1 MSYSIDQLKHK
12 LRELKKLE
20 AKVRFKGQPQG
31 QNRRL
36 VWDAFFSTKAEDK
49 TSVKYPIA
57 RLLNLDHQQ
66 MKEVF
71 EEYFYRI
78 YFQSYQEN
86 GLTTADVYDPQL
98 LALLGLPPYAGA
110 KELKSR
116 FRELAKKYHPD
127 HGGADAQFIELMNVY
142 EKLTG
147 DS

>member
-1 MSYSIDQLKHK
+1 MNHSADQLKRK

-20 AKVRFKGQPQG
+20 IKVRFKGQLLS

-36 VWDAFFSTKAEDK
+36 IWDAFFSTKAEDQA
-49 TSVKYPIA
+49 SVKYPIA
-57 RLLNLDHQQ
+57 RLLGLDHQG

-78 YFQSYQEN
+78 YFQSWQES
-86 GLTTADVYDPQL
+86 GLTTADVYNPEL
-98 LALLGLPPYAGA
+98 LSLLGLPPYAEA
-110 KELKSR
+110 REIKSR

-127 HGGADAQFIELMNVY
+127 LGGDSDRFIELMSIY
-142 EKLTG
+142 ERLTK

>member
-1 MSYSIDQLKHK
+1 MNYSADQLKHK

-20 AKVRFKGQPQG
+20 IRVRFKGQPAG

-36 VWDAFFSTKAEDK
+36 VWDAFFSTKAEDQA
-49 TSVKYPIA
+49 SVKYPLA
-57 RLLNLDHQQ
+57 RLLGLDHHG

-78 YFQSYQEN
+78 YFQSWQES
-86 GLTTADVYDPQL
+86 GLTTADVHNPEL
-98 LALLGLPPYAGA
+98 LSLLGLPPYAEA
-110 KELKSR
+110 REIKSR

-127 HGGADAQFIELMNVY
+127 LGGDSDRFIELMSIY
-142 EKLTG
+142 ERLTK